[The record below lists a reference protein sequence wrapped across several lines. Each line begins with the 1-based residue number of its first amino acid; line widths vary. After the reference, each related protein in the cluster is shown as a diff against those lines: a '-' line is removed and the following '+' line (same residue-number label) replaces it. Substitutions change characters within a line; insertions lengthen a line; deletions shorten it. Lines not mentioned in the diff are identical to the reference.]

1 MGEEGGGE
9 WTVRHTAVDFE
20 LLSSFTELG
29 LCVCVY
35 MYIYN
40 LGLGLNVSHP
50 GAGRK
55 NLYSLS
61 LFCNKMG
68 KRAIVRPSPPPRVTN
83 KILQSNSYSIPHKL
97 FHIKCRLLK
106 ITNKKQCCA

>member
-68 KRAIVRPSPPPRVTN
+68 KRAIVRPSPPPPTIPTPFYFLN
-83 KILQSNSYSIPHKL
+83 KCYLCREEFAVFVILKL
-97 FHIKCRLLK
+97 
-106 ITNKKQCCA
+106 